1 LCPILSGLKLSELQS
16 TSRAAPEGVQKFMLI
31 GALFGVQLFSCVH
44 LHYSFVGED
53 LRCSVHES
61 WSKWMDWIRKE
72 SFLCVISFTHSVFVY
87 IEVSRVL
94 NLNMLISQTV
104 GLLCLMMHIASYDLA
119 CYSIAFSSE
128 DCFLIHFP
136 IPAYSTANAS
146 SPASFQFYIYTC

>member
-1 LCPILSGLKLSELQS
+1 MDGLDPQRKFPLCD
-16 TSRAAPEGVQKFMLI
+16 LI
-31 GALFGVQLFSCVH
+31 H
-44 LHYSFVGED
+44 T
-53 LRCSVHES
+53 
-61 WSKWMDWIRKE
+61 
-72 SFLCVISFTHSVFVY
+72 LCICIY

>member
-1 LCPILSGLKLSELQS
+1 MDGLDPQRKFPLCD
-16 TSRAAPEGVQKFMLI
+16 LI
-31 GALFGVQLFSCVH
+31 H
-44 LHYSFVGED
+44 T
-53 LRCSVHES
+53 
-61 WSKWMDWIRKE
+61 
-72 SFLCVISFTHSVFVY
+72 LCICIYRSFTCAQFEY
-87 IEVSRVL
+87 ADQLML